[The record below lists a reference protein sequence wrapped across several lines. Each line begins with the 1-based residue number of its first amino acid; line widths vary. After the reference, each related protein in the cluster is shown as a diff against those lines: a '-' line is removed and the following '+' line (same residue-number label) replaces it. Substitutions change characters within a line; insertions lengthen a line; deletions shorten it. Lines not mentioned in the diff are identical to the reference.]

1 MHLGIEVKLFM
12 KNSIVLVSSRSSV
25 LVISIISVAVGILV
39 FIIILASTLYYI
51 NKIAQPVAQSL
62 SHNPLTSIAWK
73 ENELYESK
81 QSLAKSEA
89 PSSWPDWLKDKREMV
104 FLKNSIVKGKLLGKG
119 QFGNVYKGKLHQGYA
134 V

>member
-1 MHLGIEVKLFM
+1 M
-12 KNSIVLVSSRSSV
+12 KNSIVSVSSRSSV
-25 LVISIISVAVGILV
+25 LIISSVSVAVGILV

-51 NKIAQPVAQSL
+51 NKIAQPVAQNL
-62 SHNPLTSIAWK
+62 SNNPLQSIAWK

-89 PSSWPDWLKDKREMV
+89 PSIWPDWLKDKKEMV

-119 QFGNVYKGKLHQGYA
+119 QFGNVYKGKLHQGNA

>member
-1 MHLGIEVKLFM
+1 M
-12 KNSIVLVSSRSSV
+12 KNSFVSVSSRSSV
-25 LVISIISVAVGILV
+25 LIISSISAAVGILV
-39 FIIILASTLYYI
+39 FIIILASKLYYI
-51 NKIAQPVAQSL
+51 NKIAQPVAQNL
-62 SHNPLTSIAWK
+62 SNNPLQSIAWK

-89 PSSWPDWLKDKREMV
+89 PSSWPDWLKDKKEMV

-119 QFGNVYKGKLHQGYA
+119 QFGNVYKGKLHQGNA

>member
-1 MHLGIEVKLFM
+1 M
-12 KNSIVLVSSRSSV
+12 KSSFVSVSSRSSV

-51 NKIAQPVAQSL
+51 NKIAQPVAQNL
-62 SHNPLTSIAWK
+62 SNNPLQSIAWK

-89 PSSWPDWLKDKREMV
+89 PSSWPDWLKDKKEMV

-119 QFGNVYKGKLHQGYA
+119 QFGNVYKGKFHQGNA